1 MSTENAA
8 SEQPGN
14 LSVNADQTIEVQP
27 VPAQRRVVRLKRG
40 RHPGVTA
47 GAFGGKR
54 KDNGINYRTSRLIR
68 AFR

>member
-1 MSTENAA
+1 MSTENT
-8 SEQPGN
+8 SPEQPGN
-14 LSVNADQTIEVQP
+14 LAVNADQNIVVQP
-27 VPAQRRVVRLKRG
+27 APPRRMVRLKRG
-40 RHPGVTA
+40 RHPEVTA